1 MLCYPRRS
9 LCSRMSRSKLV
20 TQKQCCVHTSFFFLF
35 ANLCSYFVP
44 RAIPLIPYLRADT
57 CVYIFCN
64 FATSNGWKPRQRHFV
79 SNSSFLSK
87 RKTECQKT
95 KKKRVLHSPHKPRR
109 AACVSLVV
117 RFNLQ
122 AGGCSACRDACPGPA
137 TPSLTCGPLPRA

>member
-95 KKKRVLHSPHKPRR
+95 KKREYSTVHTNHGALPASLSWLGLTCRR
-109 AACVSLVV
+109 AAAA
-117 RFNLQ
+117 R
-122 AGGCSACRDACPGPA
+122 AGTRVPA
-137 TPSLTCGPLPRA
+137 RPHPH